1 MSEDNAPEVTAV
13 LTQAAVAAAKVPR
26 KPTRAKVKAAP
37 KVTPQSEQK
46 RPTYNHDTG
55 EFA

>member
-1 MSEDNAPEVTAV
+1 MSEPVVVEPV
-13 LTQAAVAAAKVPR
+13 KVPR

-37 KVTPQSEQK
+37 KVAPTPEQK

-55 EFA
+55 AFE